1 MPRKKRRVVHSVRI
15 PTRYVDNTTRQQARL
30 SVEADL
36 TVTAKSLGF
45 RAESPREWLHGHERI
60 GWIVDITRVC

>member
-1 MPRKKRRVVHSVRI
+1 MARRRQVVTTVRV
-15 PTRYVDNTTRQQARL
+15 PARYVDNTTRQQARL
-30 SVEADL
+30 TVESNL

-60 GWIVDITRVC
+60 GWLVDVSRVF